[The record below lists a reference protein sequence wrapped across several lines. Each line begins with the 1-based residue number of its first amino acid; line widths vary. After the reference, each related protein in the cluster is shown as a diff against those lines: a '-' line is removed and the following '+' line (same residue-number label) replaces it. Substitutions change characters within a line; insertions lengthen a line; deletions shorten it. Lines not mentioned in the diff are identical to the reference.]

1 MGKPSIPPP
10 PTPPTAREIADANAQ
25 TAEHMARLQSRMEF
39 GEEMLK
45 HEEGVRH
52 ERVGATPPKGYTQE
66 YSDEEVTGRGPK
78 SFVWAGGH
86 GIADINSKG
95 EIGPQRGTNN
105 PVDVYGYIVP
115 IGTHIDDLREMI
127 SEMRDPYGTPS
138 LQGNQTITSTVKT
151 LTGYR
156 SPDGKELIP
165 AAEYYRIETQPDG
178 TTRRKLVSRDEAIDV
193 DFTGEGDID
202 RAMKRWEF
210 EKETSG
216 EVADHLLSQA
226 RKYGLGEDGFIDT
239 AVEMIK
245 KSDETGYAAREL
257 LGKLAQ
263 EYEPGELP
271 ELPELQKMVD
281 PAVMERAGIAPIL
294 PEVGLGDVP
303 EYERAGAF
311 GDLDRLGKEPT
322 LEELARGDAPI
333 FDDPGV
339 MDRLGRAGATPE
351 FGQIGAGPILQKAG
365 EMAGLGRIGAAPTM
379 RELGAGPE
387 LEKAGA
393 MGDLER
399 LAAFGGLERAEGI
412 GDIQR
417 AGEMTAL
424 ERAEAAPTLERL
436 AAEDIPEIP
445 IDPESLAGRQFA
457 ERQFL
462 DRAQSGRTAQLMGER
477 ARRLARGR
485 AAGLGNIF
493 GGGAVIEEA
502 AQVQEAEDAAQRAAM
517 GDLMGFLQSGQT
529 AGDYQARVA
538 QQNLQNRLLGIQQR
552 TGAETGEFGMGMQRL
567 GADREAALQERAD
580 QLGAIGQRNQ
590 AEEQE
595 YRAALQTLES
605 NRQAGLREYELES
618 QRRSFANEQQ
628 IRERSDQLAAIGQR
642 TAAEQQEYQNLQGQL
657 AQINTAR
664 QAQFGME
671 AQGLGINQQAQLQ
684 ERADELGAIAQRTGA
699 QQQEYQNLLSQFE
712 QQNTAMERGFQLDIQ
727 AAGFDNEAALR
738 ERTDQLSAIA
748 QRTGAQQQEF
758 DNLGQIVSQMN
769 QARTGQFGMGGQRL
783 EANTMQRMRE
793 RQDELSAKAQRNQ
806 AEEAEF
812 QGLLSALGQQAGT
825 RQAQYGLDMQRIQQ
839 HNVAAQ
845 QDFSGKQQAMA
856 QRNQAAQQ
864 SFTSA
869 MQKAGTQEQMKQQ
882 QMANLQSF
890 SGLAPVSSQFGA
902 LPGAQQ
908 AAQANFMPL
917 QYQPTN
923 AMGLLQGQQNLA
935 ASNFGT
941 QAGMWGQ
948 QAQIAGQPSGFGQ
961 LVGTGLGA
969 YAGSKAGAAA
979 IGKGAIGS
987 AFGTIFCH
995 TARLVF
1001 GEDNPEW
1008 VAFYLWKEQTAPKW
1022 FKSLYNKYTERVAIW
1037 LKDKPKLQSIVR
1049 NWMRRK
1055 ING

>member
-1 MGKPSIPPP
+1 
-10 PTPPTAREIADANAQ
+10 
-25 TAEHMARLQSRMEF
+25 
-39 GEEMLK
+39 
-45 HEEGVRH
+45 
-52 ERVGATPPKGYTQE
+52 
-66 YSDEEVTGRGPK
+66 
-78 SFVWAGGH
+78 
-86 GIADINSKG
+86 
-95 EIGPQRGTNN
+95 
-105 PVDVYGYIVP
+105 VD
-115 IGTHIDDLREMI
+115 
-127 SEMRDPYGTPS
+127 
-138 LQGNQTITSTVKT
+138 
-151 LTGYR
+151 
-156 SPDGKELIP
+156 
-165 AAEYYRIETQPDG
+165 
-178 TTRRKLVSRDEAIDV
+178 RDEAVDV
-193 DFTGEGDID
+193 DFTGIGDLD
-202 RAMKRWEF
+202 RALKRWEF
-210 EKETSG
+210 EKETSTD
-216 EVADHLLSQA
+216 VADFMLQMEEEYGAEYVDRA
-226 RKYGLGEDGFIDT
+226 RELMIRSDPT
-239 AVEMIK
+239 AH
-245 KSDETGYAAREL
+245 AAREM
-257 LGKLAQ
+257 LGQLAQ
-263 EYEPGELP
+263 DYKPGELP
-271 ELPELQKMVD
+271 KLPELEKMAD
-281 PAVMERAGIAPIL
+281 PALLERMGFPVDL
-294 PEVGLGDVP
+294 PEIGLGDVP

-311 GDLDRLGKEPT
+311 GDLDRLGREPT
-322 LEELARGDAPI
+322 LEELSRGEAP
-333 FDDPGV
+333 GLE
-339 MDRLGRAGATPE
+339 R
-351 FGQIGAGPILQKAG
+351 AG
-365 EMAGLGRIGAAPTM
+365 EMAALRRAEAAP
-379 RELGAGPE
+379 EFGVVGAGPE
-387 LEKAGA
+387 LERAGA

-399 LAAFGGLERAEGI
+399 LAAFGGLERAKGI

-417 AGEMTAL
+417 AGEMAAL

-595 YRAALQTLES
+595 YRAALQTLEA

-628 IRERSDQLAAIGQR
+628 MRERADQLAAIGQR
-642 TAAEQQEYQNLQGQL
+642 TGAEQQEYQNLL
-657 AQINTAR
+657 AQ
-664 QAQFGME
+664 M
-671 AQGLGINQQAQLQ
+671 
-684 ERADELGAIAQRTGA
+684 
-699 QQQEYQNLLSQFE
+699 E

-748 QRTGAQQQEF
+748 QRTGAEQQEF
-758 DNLGQIVSQMN
+758 ANLAQIVSQMN

-793 RQDELSAKAQRNQ
+793 RQDELGALAQRNQ
-806 AEEAEF
+806 AEEAEY

-825 RQAQYGLDMQRIQQ
+825 RQAQYGLDMQGIQQ
-839 HNVAAQ
+839 RNVAAQ
-845 QDFSGKQQAMA
+845 QDLAAQQQAMA

-941 QAGMWGQ
+941 QGQMWGQ
-948 QAQIAGQPSGFGQ
+948 QAQIAAQPSGFGQ
-961 LVGTGLGA
+961 VLGTVAGGFA
-969 YAGSKAGAAA
+969 GGAGSAWGAA
-979 IGKGAIGS
+979 
-987 AFGTIFCH
+987 
-995 TARLVF
+995 
-1001 GEDNPEW
+1001 
-1008 VAFYLWKEQTAPKW
+1008 KW
-1022 FKSLYNKYTERVAIW
+1022 PTKKT
-1037 LKDKPKLQSIVR
+1037 
-1049 NWMRRK
+1049 
-1055 ING
+1055 

>member
-1 MGKPSIPPP
+1 MGKPSIP
-10 PTPPTAREIADANAQ
+10 TPPKPESSSQIAEATKE
-25 TAEHMARLQSRMEF
+25 TAEHMARLQNAMEF
-39 GEEMLK
+39 GDEMLK
-45 HEEGVRH
+45 YSTAEDGSSVRYEVDKTEVPEGSAAKYEDQEVSAWGPTH
-52 ERVGATPPKGYTQE
+52 MWVGHTRRDFDGDGNLKEGLHIGTAHIPKGTNYKDIA
-66 YSDEEVTGRGPK
+66 SNPDWV
-78 SFVWAGGH
+78 GH
-86 GIADINSKG
+86 GK
-95 EIGPQRGTNN
+95 
-105 PVDVYGYIVP
+105 PVGMNGD
-115 IGTHIDDLREMI
+115 RE
-127 SEMRDPYGTPS
+127 YK
-138 LQGNQTITSTVKT
+138 STVPT
-151 LTGYR
+151 LTGHTD
-156 SPDGKELIP
+156 PDGNFIP
-165 AAEYYRIETQPDG
+165 LGDYYRIDKDAAG
-178 TTRRKLVSRDEAIDV
+178 NVTRTKVERDEAV
-193 DFTGEGDID
+193 DHDFSGMGDID
-202 RAMKRWEF
+202 RALKRWEF

-216 EVADHLLSQA
+216 EVADHMLSQA

-245 KSDETGYAAREL
+245 KSDETGYAAREM

-311 GDLDRLGKEPT
+311 GDLGRLGAEPT
-322 LEELARGDAPI
+322 LKELSRGDAPI
-333 FDDPGV
+333 LERAGE
-339 MDRLGRAGATPE
+339 MDALRRAGATPE
-351 FGQIGAGPILQKAG
+351 FGQIGAAGGIERAG

-387 LEKAGA
+387 LERAGA

-417 AGEMTAL
+417 AGEMAAL

-493 GGGAVIEEA
+493 GGGAVIEEST
-502 AQVQEAEDAAQRAAM
+502 QVQEAEDAAQRAAM
-517 GDLMGFLQSGQT
+517 GDYMGFVQSGQT

-664 QAQFGME
+664 QSQFGME

-684 ERADELGAIAQRTGA
+684 ERADQLGAIGQRTGA
-699 QQQEYQNLLSQFE
+699 QQQEYQNLLSQLE

-748 QRTGAQQQEF
+748 QRTGAEQQEF
-758 DNLGQIVSQMN
+758 ANLGQIVSQMN

-793 RQDELSAKAQRNQ
+793 RQDELGALAQRNQ
-806 AEEAEF
+806 AEEAEY

-825 RQAQYGLDMQRIQQ
+825 RQAQYGLDMQGIQQ
-839 HNVAAQ
+839 RNVAAQ
-845 QDFSGKQQAMA
+845 QDLAGQQQAMA

-923 AMGLLQGQQNLA
+923 AMGLLQGQQQLA

-941 QAGMWGQ
+941 QANIYGT
-948 QAQIAGQPSGFGQ
+948 QAKIASQPSGFGQ
-961 LVGTGLGA
+961 ILGTV
-969 YAGSKAGAAA
+969 AGGWAGTAAGA
-979 IGKGAIGS
+979 G
-987 AFGTIFCH
+987 
-995 TARLVF
+995 
-1001 GEDNPEW
+1001 
-1008 VAFYLWKEQTAPKW
+1008 
-1022 FKSLYNKYTERVAIW
+1022 
-1037 LKDKPKLQSIVR
+1037 
-1049 NWMRRK
+1049 K
-1055 ING
+1055 INKLFGG